1 MAGPRG
7 GAGLGLAPPIGSAVS
22 SLSHSRQPG
31 RVNPDAISN
40 EQGQFLFF
48 YANHSIFF
56 LAVLLLFFL
65 LMSDS
70 IVAF

>member
-48 YANHSIFF
+48 LCKPFVFFF
-56 LAVLLLFFL
+56 LADLLLFFY
-65 LMSDS
+65 
-70 IVAF
+70 